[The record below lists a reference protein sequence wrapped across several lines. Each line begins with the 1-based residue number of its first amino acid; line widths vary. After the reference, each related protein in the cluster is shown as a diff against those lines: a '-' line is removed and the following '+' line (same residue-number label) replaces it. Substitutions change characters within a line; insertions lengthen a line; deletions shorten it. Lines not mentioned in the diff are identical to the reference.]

1 MKKFVAGML
10 SFCMMATL
18 IAGCNGGETT
28 PTTAAPTAA
37 PAQTEGG
44 DGGETD
50 APETEAP
57 SGDKIVINL
66 WSFTDEVPKMIDA
79 YMESHPDFAA
89 QYEVVPTIIATTNGE
104 YQPALDQAL
113 INGGDDAPD
122 FYCCEAAFIARY
134 TQGEMGEYACPYSEL
149 GIDVAAETSAANIA
163 QYTMD
168 IGSNTSGELVA
179 LGYQAT
185 GGAMIYRRSIAT
197 EVFGTDDPDEIANV
211 VGAGSGNW
219 DAFYDAAAQLH
230 DAGYAT
236 VSSIGDLWNVVKNA
250 PGTQGWVTDD
260 DTLYLDPNRESFLD
274 LAKDFLDNDWCNDT
288 SAWGD
293 AWFAD
298 MADASDRQV
307 FCFFGPAW
315 LINYTI
321 APHCG
326 SYDESG
332 ENLIGSYADGLGTY
346 GDWACCPSP
355 VGFFWGGTWVLAN
368 VNSDKKEAVGELIRW
383 ITLDCSESGLQYAWA
398 NGLMNAAGTGDCV
411 ASGTVMDI
419 SDGSTDFLG
428 GQNMFDVF
436 VPANALASGESFQ
449 PLDEDINTFWQDQ
462 VSLYAHGEKDRDTAI
477 ADFFTNVEENLEI
490 APAE

>member
-18 IAGCNGGETT
+18 VAGCNTT
-28 PTTAAPTAA
+28 DPTTGGSSAAPTA
-37 PAQTEGG
+37 TEGN
-44 DGGETD
+44 GGEED
-50 APETEAP
+50 PTEAP
-57 SGDKIVINL
+57 EGGEATGDKIVINL
-66 WSFTDEVPKMIDA
+66 WSFTDEVPKMVDA

-89 QYEVVPTIIATTNGE
+89 QYEVQTTIIATTNGE
-104 YQPALDQAL
+104 YQPALNQAL
-113 INGGDDAPD
+113 INGGEDAPD
-122 FYCCEAAFIARY
+122 MYTAEAAFIAQY
-134 TQGEMGEYACPYSEL
+134 SQGEMAEYACPYSEL

-163 QYTMD
+163 QYTID
-168 IGSNTSGELVA
+168 IGSNPDGELVA

-185 GGAMIYRRSIAT
+185 GGALIYRRSIAQD
-197 EVFGTDDPDEIANV
+197 VFGTDDPDEIADI
-211 VGAGSGNW
+211 VGAGTGSW
-219 DAFYDAAAQLH
+219 DDFYTAAGQLH

-288 SAWGD
+288 SAWSD
-293 AWFAD
+293 DWFAD

-332 ENLIGSYADGLGTY
+332 ENLIGSFEDGVGTY

-383 ITLDCSESGLQYAWA
+383 ITLDCTEDGLQYAWA

-419 SDGSTDFLG
+419 SDGSTDFLA

-436 VPANALASGESFQ
+436 VPANSLASGESFQ
-449 PLDEDINTFWQDQ
+449 PLDEDINSIWQEQ
-462 VSLYAHGEKDRDTAI
+462 VGLYAHGEKDRDAAI
-477 ADFFTNVEENLEI
+477 ADFLSQVEETLEI
-490 APAE
+490 PAAE